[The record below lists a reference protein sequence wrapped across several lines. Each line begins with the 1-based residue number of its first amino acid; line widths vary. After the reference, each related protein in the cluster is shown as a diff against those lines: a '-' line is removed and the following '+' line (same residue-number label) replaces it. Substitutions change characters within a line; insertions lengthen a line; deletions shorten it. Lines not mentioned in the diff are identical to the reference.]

1 MPTVKADSGK
11 SIEPVPA
18 GVHQAVC
25 YGVIDLGTQDPGNPQ
40 YRAARKVMICW
51 ELPHETISTEDGP
64 KPRIISSEYTMSI
77 GKKATLRGILE
88 SWRGR
93 PFTNDELGGFDL
105 KNIIGANCLLNIVH
119 KPGKADPSRIY
130 ARIQGVMPLTKGM
143 GPVRPSMDTVVFDIP
158 ESGPIVVPPA
168 VPEWIR
174 AKIDA
179 SDEVRARSNSRV
191 TQAET
196 VNDQINVLEDAP
208 F

>member
-119 KPGKADPSRIY
+119 KPGKAAPSRIY

>member
-11 SIEPVPA
+11 AIEPVPA

-93 PFTNDELGGFDL
+93 PFTNEELGGFDL
-105 KNIIGANCLLNIVH
+105 KAIIGANCLLNIVH

-158 ESGPIVVPPA
+158 ESGPIVVPAA
-168 VPEWIR
+168 VPEWIKS
-174 AKIDA
+174 KIDA
-179 SDEVRARSNSRV
+179 SDEAKARSNSRV

-196 VNDQINVLEDAP
+196 VATATDSEDVP

>member
-143 GPVRPSMDTVVFDIP
+143 APVRPSMDTVVFDIP
-158 ESGPIVVPPA
+158 EAGPIVIPAA
-168 VPEWIR
+168 VPEWIKS
-174 AKIDA
+174 KIDA
-179 SDEVRARSNSRV
+179 SDEAKARSNSRV

-196 VNDQINVLEDAP
+196 VATATDSEDVP

>member
-93 PFTNDELGGFDL
+93 PFTNEELGGFDL

>member
-1 MPTVKADSGK
+1 
-11 SIEPVPA
+11 
-18 GVHQAVC
+18 
-25 YGVIDLGTQDPGNPQ
+25 
-40 YRAARKVMICW
+40 
-51 ELPHETISTEDGP
+51 
-64 KPRIISSEYTMSI
+64 MSI

-143 GPVRPSMDTVVFDIP
+143 APVRPSMDTVVFDIP
-158 ESGPIVVPPA
+158 ENGPIVVPSA
-168 VPEWIR
+168 VPEWIKS
-174 AKIDA
+174 KIDA
-179 SDEVRARSNSRV
+179 SDEAKARSNSRV

-196 VNDQINVLEDAP
+196 VADAADSEDVP

>member
-93 PFTNDELGGFDL
+93 PFTNEELGGFDL

-179 SDEVRARSNSRV
+179 SDEVRSRSNSRV
-191 TQAET
+191 THAET

>member
-40 YRAARKVMICW
+40 YRAARKVMVCW

-77 GKKATLRGILE
+77 GKKATLRGVLE

-93 PFTNDELGGFDL
+93 PFTNEELAGFDL

-158 ESGPIVVPPA
+158 ESGPIVVPDV

-174 AKIDA
+174 SKIDA
-179 SDEVRARSNSRV
+179 SDEAKARSNSRV

-196 VNDQINVLEDAP
+196 VAADASGADDTP